1 LRVAAAAMAG
11 SAAIG
16 RAAMPARTARRFVV
30 FTFLACDMES
40 SSVFGLEPSGKLQL
54 PLGSHVWYHSFVKKQ
69 PVQPR
74 KKRGPA
80 PTGKGTPIQVRA
92 QPDMLGA
99 LDAWIARQDDR
110 PSR

>member
-1 LRVAAAAMAG
+1 M
-11 SAAIG
+11 
-16 RAAMPARTARRFVV
+16 
-30 FTFLACDMES
+30 
-40 SSVFGLEPSGKLQL
+40 FGLEPSGKLQL

-69 PVQPR
+69 TVQPR

-110 PSR
+110 PSRPEAIRRLLEQALEEKGRAFLED